1 MSNVILLS
9 SQKRSRMPVTMARV
23 LASSPSSGSSKNT
36 NLGSIARAGAMLT
49 RFRTPNE
56 RWAGSAWWSA
66 AWTRGSTSALLDFG
80 AVQSEQICVV
90 PQGQRYVREGAQIRE
105 QAPSSKTNP
114 RRTPCLMS
122 SLGVLAFGS
131 WPSRRTE
138 PMVAGTRPAHRY
150 SSVDFPTPLS
160 PVTMSELPRGH
171 VKRGLAPWS
180 PIQPGEAKMLSSSA
194 RRGASSLLR
203 GLRPSG
209 RRARTTAQPG
219 PFHQAFHALRRA
231 ACG

>member
-1 MSNVILLS
+1 MPPQSFDKRPAIFGHEQRHSAVIAETLEDARNDGPRARIEPAVRIIEKHEFGLDCQGRRDAHPLSNAERKVGWE
-9 SQKRSRMPVTMARV
+9 RV
-23 LASSPSSGSSKNT
+23 VVGRLDT
-36 NLGSIARAGAMLT
+36 ELG
-49 RFRTPNE
+49 E
-56 RWAGSAWWSA
+56 
-66 AWTRGSTSALLDFG
+66 GSTSALLDFG

-138 PMVAGTRPAHRY
+138 PVVAGTRPAHRY

-180 PIQPGEAKMLSSSA
+180 PIQPGECASS
-194 RRGASSLLR
+194 RRGS
-203 GLRPSG
+203 
-209 RRARTTAQPG
+209 
-219 PFHQAFHALRRA
+219 
-231 ACG
+231 